1 MRNRPPHKVLIMRD
15 QLQALNDFQR
25 LLGEISYLMFTNGVE
40 RLELK
45 NLDKTLEGTNDL
57 NSPREFSAK
66 VERELALVEK
76 KIGDANVD
84 RVDPK
89 FNCILVIT
97 PSRESP
103 SRILMQRE
111 DIILGW
117 IFLLHKQS
125 KKLKTYVERIS
136 YLILKGKL
144 HLQQLTGTDLA
155 KTIVL

>member
-15 QLQALNDFQR
+15 QLQTLNDFQR

-45 NLDKTLEGTNDL
+45 NLDKTLEGSNDL

-97 PSRESP
+97 LSRES
-103 SRILMQRE
+103 SSGILMQRE
-111 DIILGW
+111 DIILRW
-117 IFLLHKQS
+117 IFL
-125 KKLKTYVERIS
+125 
-136 YLILKGKL
+136 
-144 HLQQLTGTDLA
+144 
-155 KTIVL
+155 